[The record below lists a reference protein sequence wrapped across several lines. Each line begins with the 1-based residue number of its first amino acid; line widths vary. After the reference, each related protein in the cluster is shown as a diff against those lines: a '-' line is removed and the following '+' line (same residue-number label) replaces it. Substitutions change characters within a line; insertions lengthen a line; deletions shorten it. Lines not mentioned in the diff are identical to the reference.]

1 VNGCSSYYEYS
12 TTHAQQQVQQQITA
26 ASSRPNN
33 DSGIAGTNFAS
44 LRDTSGYSVR
54 SGTAGEVQ
62 LAGPMTSQITPGTNT
77 TPALVAQ
84 ALSAMTIKD
93 TMLPVV
99 SSYHGNPAQAFG
111 QTSPASRS
119 YQQHSTSPGPPNG
132 HHHADIYNH
141 SSSEQGYVQ
150 TTSPQPNGF
159 QTLTINRGQLI
170 PAAFTNG
177 YH

>member
-1 VNGCSSYYEYS
+1 
-12 TTHAQQQVQQQITA
+12 
-26 ASSRPNN
+26 
-33 DSGIAGTNFAS
+33 
-44 LRDTSGYSVR
+44 
-54 SGTAGEVQ
+54 
-62 LAGPMTSQITPGTNT
+62 
-77 TPALVAQ
+77 
-84 ALSAMTIKD
+84 
-93 TMLPVV
+93 MLPVV

-159 QTLTINRGQLI
+159 QTLTINRVRMLFFKIVFRSKKRWIKFQFADINTHYLI
-170 PAAFTNG
+170 LGTTDTRGIYQRLPLKFNWFDFRNIYDNCYRKDSLKTKPTSVPV
-177 YH
+177 

>member
-1 VNGCSSYYEYS
+1 
-12 TTHAQQQVQQQITA
+12 
-26 ASSRPNN
+26 
-33 DSGIAGTNFAS
+33 
-44 LRDTSGYSVR
+44 
-54 SGTAGEVQ
+54 
-62 LAGPMTSQITPGTNT
+62 
-77 TPALVAQ
+77 
-84 ALSAMTIKD
+84 
-93 TMLPVV
+93 MLPVV

-159 QTLTINRGQLI
+159 QTLTINRVRMLFFEIVVRCKKFQVADINTHYLI
-170 PAAFTNG
+170 LGTTDTRGIYQRLPLNVNCFEFRDISDNCYLTDSLKTKPTSASGSLHTINTSNNNSNK
-177 YH
+177 